1 MERSAWVQDSLKMC
15 PDTHWCQMC
24 LQIGESIP
32 KTVEICQSLS
42 WVCKHNLPR
51 LHFLRLPLVM
61 RNSQAARPR
70 FSAAPPHCTFRQP
83 GFRNTKHTMN
93 RQIQPFARSYNF
105 SMLGEEISNNR
116 KSCHCLREWC
126 WCVRISVA
134 IWITAVGDRRTKPCF
149 RWELP
154 PQSAAEIEFKS
165 LLLDATVPWP
175 QITLSRLQTE
185 LKC

>member
-70 FSAAPPHCTFRQP
+70 FSAAPPPTVPSANLAFVTQ
-83 GFRNTKHTMN
+83 NTQWIDKHSLSQDLIICLCLEKNLPTTESVVTAWESGVGAWGSVLPYESP
-93 RQIQPFARSYNF
+93 Q
-105 SMLGEEISNNR
+105 LGIAAPNPAFVE
-116 KSCHCLREWC
+116 SCHHR
-126 WCVRISVA
+126 V
-134 IWITAVGDRRTKPCF
+134 
-149 RWELP
+149 
-154 PQSAAEIEFKS
+154 PQK
-165 LLLDATVPWP
+165 
-175 QITLSRLQTE
+175 
-185 LKC
+185 